1 VLPVSGPVNRRHLPN
16 LSSITA
22 RACSDCSESH
32 RCSPIIIVSYVRGNR
47 LLLVNVT
54 NKWNNASDGFRLSE
68 LTVVA
73 ALASQ

>member
-32 RCSPIIIVSYVRGNR
+32 RCSPIIIVTTCGATDCCLST
-47 LLLVNVT
+47 LLISGT
-54 NKWNNASDGFRLSE
+54 MHQ
-68 LTVVA
+68 TV
-73 ALASQ
+73 LDCQN